1 MVSIHRL
8 PPSINPQ
15 QKPRVSKTPT
25 SQPATEPT
33 AVSKAVAKGVAPSV
47 SSAEQSALIQEAHG
61 HIQYDQP
68 DGKHR
73 DAVSSYLNVMHQNK
87 RDELSAMIGVDIYA

>member
-33 AVSKAVAKGVAPSV
+33 AVSKNV
-47 SSAEQSALIQEAHG
+47 SQSMRSADHSALIQEARS

-68 DGKHR
+68 EGKHR
-73 DAVSSYLNVMHQNK
+73 DAVSSYLDVMNQQK
-87 RDELSAMIGVDIYA
+87 RDELSAMIGVDMYA

>member
-33 AVSKAVAKGVAPSV
+33 AVSKAVSKNV
-47 SSAEQSALIQEAHG
+47 SQSMRSADHSALIQEARS

-68 DGKHR
+68 EGKHR
-73 DAVSSYLNVMHQNK
+73 DAVSSYLDVMNQQK
-87 RDELSAMIGVDIYA
+87 RDELSAMIGVDMYA